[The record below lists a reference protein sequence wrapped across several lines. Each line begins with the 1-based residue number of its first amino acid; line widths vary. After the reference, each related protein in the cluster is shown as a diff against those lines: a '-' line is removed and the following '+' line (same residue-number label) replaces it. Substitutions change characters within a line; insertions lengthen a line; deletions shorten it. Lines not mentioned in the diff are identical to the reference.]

1 MSSSHSWT
9 QIFQWLMKPKFYT
22 KCKSYVKFINMRL
35 EIIQKKRK
43 AVQKFMKSDIVE
55 LLKNDHD
62 YDAYRKAAGFLF
74 EQKLL
79 YCYELIA
86 KFIECISDHLE
97 ELSKNGDCPD
107 ECKEAIPSLMYAAAR
122 FADLPELRDIRTLFR
137 EKFENSLEP
146 YISKEFVEKLRRD
159 PPTRE
164 MKINLLYDIA
174 QEFSIEWDDKALEK
188 TLYAQ
193 SLNGERPKVDKTDNL
208 VSLRKHKD
216 ESDYNKSKGKERN
229 TISQGKKDFND
240 EIWSQHS
247 SSEDEASTDMSSMDG
262 KKSSSISLGSTSD
275 DEVEIKRPS
284 SYWLIPPPYLKQN
297 TTNEGGTISDKE
309 KNDPSQQP
317 EYDTGQNRKGKRS
330 YIRGTSLPTE
340 PTNAV
345 ETSTW
350 HARKMSLDQEL
361 KVGRGRVHPNLP
373 EDYDDLAARVAALR
387 GR

>member
-1 MSSSHSWT
+1 MSSSNSWT

-22 KCKSYVKFINMRL
+22 KCISYVKFINMRL

-43 AVQKFMKSDIVE
+43 AVQKFMKSDIAE
-55 LLKNDHD
+55 LLKNGHD
-62 YDAYRKAAGFLF
+62 YNAYTKVAELLF

-79 YCYELIA
+79 SCYELIA
-86 KFIECISDHLE
+86 KFVECISDHVE

-107 ECKEAIPSLMYAAAR
+107 ECKEAIPSLIYAAAR
-122 FADLPELRDIRTLFR
+122 FADLPELRDFRTLFT
-137 EKFENSLEP
+137 EKFGNSLEP
-146 YISKEFVEKLRRD
+146 YINKEFVEKLSRD

-164 MKINLLYDIA
+164 MKIKLLYDIA

-193 SLNGERPKVDKTDNL
+193 SLHGERPKVDKH
-208 VSLRKHKD
+208 RD

-229 TISQGKKDFND
+229 TTSQGKKDFNG
-240 EIWSQHS
+240 ETWIQQS

-262 KKSSSISLGSTSD
+262 TKSSSISLGSTSD
-275 DEVEIKRPS
+275 DEVQIKSPS
-284 SYWLIPPPYLKQN
+284 SYWLIPPPYRKQN
-297 TTNEGGTISDKE
+297 TIDRG
-309 KNDPSQQP
+309 KNNLMKC
-317 EYDTGQNRKGKRS
+317 NRKGKRS
-330 YIRGTSLPTE
+330 YVRGTSLPTE

-350 HARKMSLDQEL
+350 HARKMSLDQEF

>member
-9 QIFQWLMKPKFYT
+9 RIFQWLMKPKFYT
-22 KCKSYVKFINMRL
+22 KCKSHVKFINMRL

-43 AVQKFMKSDIVE
+43 AVQKFMKSDIAQ
-55 LLKNDHD
+55 LLKNGHD
-62 YDAYRKAAGFLF
+62 YNAYRKAAGLLF

-79 YCYELIA
+79 SCYELIE

-107 ECKEAIPSLMYAAAR
+107 ECKEAVPTLIYAAAR
-122 FADLPELRDIRTLFR
+122 FADLPELREFRTLFT
-137 EKFENSLEP
+137 EKFGNSLEP
-146 YISKEFVEKLRRD
+146 YINKEFVEKLSRD
-159 PPTRE
+159 PPIRE

-188 TLYAQ
+188 ILYAQ
-193 SLNGERPKVDKTDNL
+193 SLYGERPKVDKHT
-208 VSLRKHKD
+208 D
-216 ESDYNKSKGKERN
+216 ESDYNKTKGNEKD
-229 TISQGKKDFND
+229 TTSQGKKDLNG
-240 EIWSQHS
+240 ETWNQQS
-247 SSEDEASTDMSSMDG
+247 SSEDEASTDMSSMDDR
-262 KKSSSISLGSTSD
+262 KSSSISLGSTSD
-275 DEVEIKRPS
+275 DEVEIKKPS

-297 TTNEGGTISDKE
+297 TTNEGRTKSGKE

-330 YIRGTSLPTE
+330 YVRGTSLPTE

-361 KVGRGRVHPNLP
+361 KVGRGRLHPNLP